1 VIYFVVAVQGV
12 FLVLVCPNPTKS
24 AARRRVLEA
33 SSTRLSKRAN
43 LSDTESDK
51 GPNSGN
57 TDLPDYD
64 DDAGW
69 TFFPDG
75 FFERTFT
82 FNCYKLHKNLR
93 VHWPTQT
100 LGTKRNP
107 GSQDATDPKAGKLTE
122 RKCLGTMK
130 CDTCR
135 ALTRPQTTPQMRR
148 KQLAAGCYCG
158 GELRLVPCEGH
169 VVSKIYTFRHGV
181 HYVNGGFHLHEKPTH
196 LIALD
201 AEEDRA
207 LEERVKENP
216 KAGPSQLLFGDRS
229 VTKISPLLFNKDRLA
244 YERTRILKPTRVF
257 KDNHFLEQI
266 AAFEH
271 RHPNFAPRVYIEGKV
286 TVIVLQSPFM
296 RRMLLKDTV
305 EDDAVNGIVSDASH
319 GFFKQRNEL
328 LMVSSVFEPKNLQ
341 CWVPAMMSYFNG
353 STVDHYRIHFF
364 HLLRSIA
371 EECDD
376 TDETIHIV
384 SDDMF
389 ASVIQRCF

>member
-1 VIYFVVAVQGV
+1 MKNIHRFPSPPQAAAPPPQTKLSGWDGWPNGFFRTSISSQHVADTNRCIVNW
-12 FLVLVCPNPTKS
+12 VCDISSDRRGSPSART
-24 AARRRVLEA
+24 AARGLE
-33 SSTRLSKRAN
+33 
-43 LSDTESDK
+43 
-51 GPNSGN
+51 
-57 TDLPDYD
+57 
-64 DDAGW
+64 
-69 TFFPDG
+69 
-75 FFERTFT
+75 
-82 FNCYKLHKNLR
+82 
-93 VHWPTQT
+93 TQYT
-100 LGTKRNP
+100 
-107 GSQDATDPKAGKLTE
+107 
-122 RKCLGTMK
+122 CLGVIECASRHCTQDMQIAPE
-130 CDTCR
+130 R
-135 ALTRPQTTPQMRR
+135 Q
-148 KQLAAGCYCG
+148 
-158 GELRLVPCEGH
+158 LRLRQRQLDTHCLCGRRLRHLTCGVTC
-169 VVSKIYTFRHGV
+169 SIYTFRHGV
-181 HYVNGGFHLHEKPTH
+181 HYVN
-196 LIALD
+196 
-201 AEEDRA
+201 
-207 LEERVKENP
+207 
-216 KAGPSQLLFGDRS
+216 AGPSQLLFGDRS

-389 ASVIQRCF
+389 ASTPSQVVDFSDTQRKAFIEAFIDFWMDRAGTARSPQQLEKAAISLLRGCEQHFRSQVTRVKKIGGVVAP

>member
-1 VIYFVVAVQGV
+1 
-12 FLVLVCPNPTKS
+12 
-24 AARRRVLEA
+24 
-33 SSTRLSKRAN
+33 
-43 LSDTESDK
+43 
-51 GPNSGN
+51 
-57 TDLPDYD
+57 
-64 DDAGW
+64 W

-82 FNCYKLHKNLR
+82 FEFYKLHKNLR

-100 LGTKRNP
+100 LGAKRNP

-181 HYVNGGFHLHEKPTH
+181 HYVN
-196 LIALD
+196 
-201 AEEDRA
+201 
-207 LEERVKENP
+207 
-216 KAGPSQLLFGDRS
+216 AGPSQLLFGDRS

-266 AAFEH
+266 AAFEN
-271 RHPNFAPRVYIEGKV
+271 RHPHFAPRVYIEGKV

-296 RRMLLKDTV
+296 RRVLLKDTV

-376 TDETIHIV
+376 TDGRLTSFQTTSSQV
-384 SDDMF
+384 VDFSDT
-389 ASVIQRCF
+389 QRKAFIEAFIDFWMDRAGTARSPQQLEKAAISLLRGCEQHFRSQVTRVKKIGGVVAP